1 MKTELIE
8 LWYERII
15 DAMEKLEYKGYEPNV
30 IVLPRRIIEPIC
42 KAFPQFAEKGIVN
55 HTSFMGMK
63 IKDGYPLSSS
73 KIYHKY
79 WYNKRIENGHFGY
92 PGSIVKINIY
102 D

>member
-30 IVLPRRIIEPIC
+30 IVLPRRIIEAVC
-42 KAFPQFAEKGIVN
+42 KRFPQFAEKGIVN

-63 IKDGYPLSSS
+63 IKGGYPLTHS
-73 KIYHKY
+73 KIYNKF
-79 WYNKRIENGHFGY
+79 WYNKRVSFGY
-92 PGSIVKINIY
+92 RGYGDSFVKINIY